1 MGAAEATSPTDS
13 PRWRPGA
20 RVERL
25 RASHSFG
32 FVFALVLCLFVI
44 AAALPDATWARS
56 IIVLTECVLLG
67 TAMWTSGVWQDRKA
81 AAGLVTLG
89 ALAAILQ
96 LLFRSDTTSG
106 VVAILEV
113 ALLVATIVVIAVG
126 VVDQFEVNAQSIF
139 GAVSIYVLLGM
150 LSDRRAGGAE
160 ILVLLGMLFLF
171 VYSAAAALGS
181 GPFFA
186 QGTDG
191 TLTTRLY
198 FSYVTLATLGYGD
211 YTAAGDFGRTVSVI
225 EALVGQI
232 YLVTVIALLVGRL
245 GGRRGHGP

>member
-1 MGAAEATSPTDS
+1 MGGADATSATAA

-32 FVFALVLCLFVI
+32 FVFALVVCLFLI
-44 AAALPDATWARS
+44 AAALPDASWARS
-56 IIVLTECVLLG
+56 VIVLTECVLLG
-67 TAMWTSGVWQDRKA
+67 TAVWTSGVWQDRR
-81 AAGLVTLG
+81 AAGGLI
-89 ALAAILQ
+89 ALAALAAFVQ
-96 LLFRSDTTSG
+96 LVFHGDNTSG
-106 VVAILEV
+106 VVAIFEV
-113 ALLVATIVVIAVG
+113 ALLVATVVVIAVG
-126 VVDQFEVNAQSIF
+126 VVDQREVNAQSIF

-150 LSDRRAGGAE
+150 LF
-160 ILVLLGMLFLF
+160 VF

-181 GPFFA
+181 GLFFA

-191 TLTTRLY
+191 TLSTRVYL
-198 FSYVTLATLGYGD
+198 SYVTLGTLGYGD

-225 EALVGQI
+225 EAMLGQI

-245 GGRRGHGP
+245 GGRRAHAP

>member
-1 MGAAEATSPTDS
+1 MGAEATSATTA

-20 RVERL
+20 RVARL

-32 FVFALVLCLFVI
+32 FVFALVVGLFLI
-44 AAALPDATWARS
+44 TAALPDANWARS
-56 IIVLTECVLLG
+56 VIVLTECVLLG
-67 TAMWTSGVWQDRKA
+67 AALWTSGVWQDRRA
-81 AAGLVTLG
+81 ASALIALG
-89 ALAAILQ
+89 AVAALLQ
-96 LLFRSDTTSG
+96 LLFHGGDSSG
-106 VVAILEV
+106 VVAIFEV

-126 VVDQFEVNAQSIF
+126 VVDQHDVNAQSIL

-150 LSDRRAGGAE
+150 LF
-160 ILVLLGMLFLF
+160 VF

-191 TLTTRLY
+191 TLSTRLY

-225 EALVGQI
+225 EAMLGQI
-232 YLVTVIALLVGRL
+232 YLVTVIALLVGQL
-245 GGRRGHGP
+245 GGRRRLPQ